1 MAKAKY
7 KVKGQLK
14 ATMLMPFILTALLA
28 CATVGVA
35 FISYKAA
42 FVLAGAVVLFL
53 VISIVSYVKNRNA
66 YMNSMLDF
74 AVRYAQV
81 QKRILEDMIFPYG
94 LMDSSG
100 RLVWMNKKMGEIPV
114 KMVRNKTVLT
124 ETFPELTEELLGRN
138 WHEMTMEVT
147 VEDYLY
153 RMKMEKIT
161 FGESE
166 RRDALLE
173 VNGENACFISF
184 YLSDETEIIN
194 LKREV
199 DNRKLV
205 AGLVY
210 IDNYDEALAN
220 VENVRKSLLVA
231 LVDRKINKYFS
242 DANGIVRKMEKDKYF
257 VVFEKRHLADLVA
270 ERFSILEDV
279 KTINTGNNLPMT
291 LSIGLGLSGENYNQN
306 CDFSRAAIDLALGR
320 GGDQTVVRDGEKVTY
335 FGGNTESVD
344 RGNRV
349 KARVKAHALKEL
361 LADRDVAMIMGHKLA
376 DMDCIGA
383 AVGLYRA
390 ITSIGKKAYIVIE
403 TVTTTVQPMVDR
415 FNAAAGYPTDMFI
428 KGEKA
433 LELIDDATLLVIVDV
448 NKKGYVECPELLDHS
463 KATVVLDHHRQSGDQ
478 INKALLKYVEPYAS
492 SASELVAEIV
502 QYFGNGMR
510 LTQQEADALYAGI
523 MIDTNNFMNKTGV
536 RTFEAAA
543 FLRRNGADVTRVRK
557 IFRDDM
563 ADYKTKAETIRT
575 AQVFR
580 DCYAMAVCPTEGVD
594 SPTVVASQ
602 AANELLDIKGIR
614 ASFVFTDYNNQIYI
628 SARSIDEVNVQIIME
643 RLGGG
648 GHMNMAGAQLRDC
661 KTEEAIELLKETING
676 MIEEGGL
683 K

>member
-1 MAKAKY
+1 MATTKY

-14 ATMLMPFILTALLA
+14 VTMLMPFLLTVLLA
-28 CATVGVA
+28 CAAVGVA

-42 FVLAGAVVLFL
+42 FVLTCLVALFL
-53 VISIVSYVKNRNA
+53 VISIVFYVKNRNA

-100 RLVWMNKKMGEIPV
+100 RLIWMNKKMGEMPV
-114 KMVRNKTVLT
+114 KMVRNKTVLVDI
-124 ETFPELTEELLGRN
+124 FPELTEELLGRH

-147 VEDYLY
+147 MSEHLY
-153 RMKMEKIT
+153 RMKMEKIA

-173 VNGENACFISF
+173 VNGEDACFISF
-184 YLSDETEIIN
+184 YLADETEIIN

-199 DNRKLV
+199 ENRKLV

-210 IDNYDEALAN
+210 IDNYDEALTN

-257 VVFEKRHLADLVA
+257 VVFEKRYLAELAA

-320 GGDQTVVRDGEKVTY
+320 GGDQAVVRDGDKVTY

-390 ITSIGKKAYIVIE
+390 IASIGKKAYIVIE
-403 TVTTTVQPMVDR
+403 TVTTTVQPMVER

-428 KGEKA
+428 NGEKA

-448 NKKGYVECPELLDHS
+448 NKKSYVECPELLDYS

-478 INKALLKYVEPYAS
+478 IDKALLKYVEPYAS

-502 QYFGNGMR
+502 QYFGNGIR
-510 LTQQEADALYAGI
+510 LTQQESDALYAGI

-575 AQVFR
+575 AQVYR
-580 DCYAMAVCPTEGVD
+580 ECYAMAVCPTEGVD

-648 GHMNMAGAQLRDC
+648 GHMNMAGAQLKDC
-661 KTEEAIELLKETING
+661 KVEEAIELLKETING